1 MDRYTFNII
10 PQRDIVPK
18 IDIAA
23 QQTQKIRCEAAPDG
37 FMDCHS
43 NTRALCEIL
52 YTCGTGNRP
61 AICECVTLFGYDE
74 PITDGNVTF
83 ADACANA
90 LTEGTV

>member
-1 MDRYTFNII
+1 M
-10 PQRDIVPK
+10 PK

-23 QQTQKIRCEAAPDG
+23 QQIQKIRCEAGPDA
-37 FMDCHS
+37 FIDCHS

-90 LTEGTV
+90 LTEDTL